1 MGWSKQGRAGGADFS
16 VSLQMLKVSIYD
28 LYKKIKLRHCVML
41 PFTLPQQTVKSD
53 GGQWNFCTKMGS
65 ELINTHIYMWY
76 LQLLYYFM
84 TLKGLFFGFFLFL
97 LMRN

>member
-1 MGWSKQGRAGGADFS
+1 
-16 VSLQMLKVSIYD
+16 
-28 LYKKIKLRHCVML
+28 
-41 PFTLPQQTVKSD
+41 
-53 GGQWNFCTKMGS
+53 MGS

-97 LMRN
+97 LMRNWNIFLDVSVEIPEVQCLLLEIPTECLKKKAIFQLSEIEDLIAICTVCYTFV